1 MVRLHPHEYVYY
13 NELVGGV
20 KGAEDKFELDY
31 WGNSYAEAVHELTQY
46 IERERAGGRYRVYRV
61 AVCSSGT
68 SASYFFPPF
77 LKMARDDY
85 ETDFYISVTR
95 LGCDD
100 AFEGD
105 EIITVEREGAI
116 LSVVKDRRRLREE
129 HPEKMQVAG
138 EADHRVHPGAID
150 PPETV
155 VR

>member
-1 MVRLHPHEYVYY
+1 M
-13 NELVGGV
+13 
-20 KGAEDKFELDY
+20 
-31 WGNSYAEAVHELTQY
+31 HELTRY

-116 LSVVKDRRRLREE
+116 LSVVKDPGACARNIRKRCRWPAKPTTASIPARSTRRRRRSV
-129 HPEKMQVAG
+129 KAG
-138 EADHRVHPGAID
+138 EPAASAFLSRSA
-150 PPETV
+150 TLQQC
-155 VR
+155 

>member
-1 MVRLHPHEYVYY
+1 
-13 NELVGGV
+13 
-20 KGAEDKFELDY
+20 
-31 WGNSYAEAVHELTQY
+31 
-46 IERERAGGRYRVYRV
+46 
-61 AVCSSGT
+61 
-68 SASYFFPPF
+68 
-77 LKMARDDY
+77 MARDDY

-100 AFEGD
+100 AYQGD

-129 HPEKMQVAG
+129 HPEMMRVAG

-150 PPETV
+150 PPETM